1 MDMSDLKIDMTAMI
15 MTDSPSRFPGLFGD
29 WTFTASSK
37 AIDVGHGVY
46 WYGILIALGLLLA
59 LLLCMKE
66 RVKYG
71 ISEDNLYDGLL
82 WGIPLGI
89 VGARVYYVL
98 FYLDRFRTSDG
109 KFDFGSAIAFWDGGL
124 AIYGTVIVG
133 VIVALIYT
141 KRHKIPFFAMS
152 DLAVMGLMLGQI
164 IGRWANFINREA
176 FGTQTTL
183 PWRMKLW
190 VSQYTSIEVHP
201 TFFYESF
208 WNLIGLLLILFI
220 VSKGRRFDGE
230 NTWFYFLW
238 YGLGRSWIEGLRTDS
253 LYLFNWE
260 LFGQRIRVSQ
270 ALSIVMVVVAAVMLF
285 YNIKIKKRSPESLWV
300 HQVAAEKARLAAA
313 EAEDAVLAETL
324 MNEVPTEGEAADPLE
339 TEAVESPDAETVPD
353 TETQEKPEKGETHGN
368 EN

>member
-1 MDMSDLKIDMTAMI
+1 MELLTSTGADLSFVHLGITI
-15 MTDSPSRFPGLFGD
+15 EHLRNSISIFG
-29 WTFTASSK
+29 FRIAF
-37 AIDVGHGVY
+37 
-46 WYGILIALGLLLA
+46 YGIIIGCGMLAGMAVAFSDAKRRGQDPDLYMDFAL
-59 LLLCMKE
+59 
-66 RVKYG
+66 YG
-71 ISEDNLYDGLL
+71 IIFS
-82 WGIPLGI
+82 II
-89 VGARVYYVL
+89 GARLYYVI
-98 FYLDRFRTSDG
+98 FE
-109 KFDFGSAIAFWDGGL
+109 WDNYKNDLLQIFNLRAGGL
-124 AIYGTVIVG
+124 AIYGAVIAG
-133 VIVALIYT
+133 VLVALTYT
-141 KRHKIPFFAMS
+141 KRHKLPFFAMG
-152 DLAVMGLMLGQI
+152 DVAVMGLLLGQI

-176 FGTQTTL
+176 FGGETTL

-270 ALSIVMVVVAAVMLF
+270 ALSIVMVAVAAFMLF
-285 YNIKIKKRSPESLWV
+285 YNIRIKKRSPESLWV

-324 MNEVPTEGEAADPLE
+324 MNEAPTEGEAADPLE
-339 TEAVESPDAETVPD
+339 TEAVETPDAETVPD